1 MNSINIEYCKSPCGE
16 LVLGSLNGE
25 LVLCDWRYRR
35 MRFSIDKRIK
45 EGAGVDCI
53 EESSPAIEL
62 AKVQLNEYFSGKRK
76 VFDVPLRFIGTNF
89 QKSVWEQLRK
99 VAFGQ
104 TATYLDLANA
114 MGRPKSVRAV
124 ANANGANALSIFVP
138 CHRIIGGDGTLVG
151 YAGGLRAKRA
161 LLDLENDQQSELPL
175 TA

>member
-1 MNSINIEYCKSPCGE
+1 MKAVSIEYYNSPCGE
-16 LVLGSLNGE
+16 LILGALNGE

-45 EGAGVDCI
+45 EGVGVDYV

-62 AKVQLNEYFSGKRK
+62 AKVQLSEYFAGKRK
-76 VFDVPLRFIGTNF
+76 VFDVSLRFIGTDF
-89 QKSVWEQLRK
+89 QKSVWEQLQK
-99 VAFGQ
+99 AAFGQ
-104 TATYLDLANA
+104 TSTYLDLANA

-138 CHRIIGGDGTLVG
+138 CHRIIGSDGGLVG
-151 YAGGLRAKRA
+151 YAGGLQAKRA

>member
-1 MNSINIEYCKSPCGE
+1 MKAISIEYYNSPFGE
-16 LVLGSLNGE
+16 LILGALNGD

-35 MRFSIDKRIK
+35 MRCSIDKRIK
-45 EGAGVDCI
+45 EGAGVGYV

-62 AKVQLNEYFSGKRK
+62 AKVQLNEFFAGKRK
-76 VFDVPLRFIGTNF
+76 VFDVPLRFIGTDF
-89 QKSVWEQLRK
+89 QKGVWEQLQK
-99 VAFGQ
+99 IAFGK

-114 MGRPKSVRAV
+114 IGRPKSVRAV

-138 CHRIIGGDGTLVG
+138 CHRIIGSDGGLVG
-151 YAGGLRAKRA
+151 YAGGLQAKRA

>member
-1 MNSINIEYCKSPCGE
+1 
-16 LVLGSLNGE
+16 
-25 LVLCDWRYRR
+25 

-76 VFDVPLRFIGTNF
+76 VFDVSLRFIGTDF

-138 CHRIIGGDGTLVG
+138 CHRIIGRDGTLVG

>member
-1 MNSINIEYCKSPCGE
+1 MRTISIEYYSSPCGE
-16 LVLGSLNGE
+16 LILGALNGD

-45 EGAGVDCI
+45 KGVGVDYV

-62 AKVQLNEYFSGKRK
+62 AKVQLNEYFAGKRK
-76 VFDVPLRFIGTNF
+76 VFDVPLRCIGTDF
-89 QKSVWEQLRK
+89 QKGVWEQLQK

-104 TATYLDLANA
+104 TATYMDLAKV

-138 CHRIIGGDGTLVG
+138 CHRIIGRDGTLVG
-151 YAGGLRAKRA
+151 YAGGLIAKRA

-175 TA
+175 IA

>member
-1 MNSINIEYCKSPCGE
+1 M
-16 LVLGSLNGE
+16 GSLNGE

-35 MRFSIDKRIK
+35 IRCSIDKRIK

-76 VFDVPLRFIGTNF
+76 VFDVSLRFIGTDF

-138 CHRIIGGDGTLVG
+138 CHRIIGGNGTLVG

>member
-1 MNSINIEYCKSPCGE
+1 
-16 LVLGSLNGE
+16 
-25 LVLCDWRYRR
+25 

-45 EGAGVDCI
+45 EGAGVGYV

-62 AKVQLNEYFSGKRK
+62 AKVQLNEFFAGKRRK
-76 VFDVPLRFIGTNF
+76 YSMFPLRFIGTDF
-89 QKSVWEQLRK
+89 QKGVWEQLQK
-99 VAFGQ
+99 IAFGQ

-114 MGRPKSVRAV
+114 IGKPKSVRAV

-138 CHRIIGGDGTLVG
+138 CHRIIGSDGGLVG
-151 YAGGLRAKRA
+151 YAGGLQAKRK

>member
-1 MNSINIEYCKSPCGE
+1 M
-16 LVLGSLNGE
+16 GSLNGE

-76 VFDVPLRFIGTNF
+76 VFDVSLRFIGTDF